1 MIKVISRL
9 KELSM
14 EGADFI
20 KTLGLNSNSF
30 KQNFSVHNQMG
41 YSLKK
46 TLSSKEECF
55 KLLDKVVKNLGNPYK
70 VDAAVSLKKYPGRKY
85 FFHLDKGIVCVW
97 IYQRKNE
104 GSDGVNAWQ
113 FAIFLE
119 DRRKENIKS
128 KSLYWK

>member
-55 KLLDKVVKNLGNPYK
+55 KLLDKVVG
-70 VDAAVSLKKYPGRKY
+70 DYP
-85 FFHLDKGIVCVW
+85 
-97 IYQRKNE
+97 
-104 GSDGVNAWQ
+104 
-113 FAIFLE
+113 
-119 DRRKENIKS
+119 
-128 KSLYWK
+128 